1 VLGRLASDP
10 RNTTWIISGRKQSF
24 LDRHLGQLSQIG
36 LSAEHGAFSRAPG
49 CSEWENSA
57 ANQNLSWRDEVL
69 DVFRKYT
76 EKTPG
81 SIIEQKQIAVVWHFR
96 NADSEI
102 RLSAAEACRADLK
115 ELFAKN
121 GWDLELT
128 HGKTILEVC
137 PGSVNKGAIALRLV
151 DKSQTG
157 GFETD
162 FVICLGDDLTDKDM
176 CALTCELQYN
186 IDVNPHR
193 YVSCSSEVQVLCGNN
208 LLRLRRIELKA
219 NSCRLVF
226 ARAHSGGGS
235 AGALE

>member
-1 VLGRLASDP
+1 M
-10 RNTTWIISGRKQSF
+10 
-24 LDRHLGQLSQIG
+24 
-36 LSAEHGAFSRAPG
+36 
-49 CSEWENSA
+49 ENSA

-102 RLSAAEACRADLK
+102 GLSAAEACRADLK

-137 PGSVNKGAIALRLV
+137 PRSVNKGAIALRLV
-151 DKSQTG
+151 DKSRTG
-157 GFETD
+157 EFETD
-162 FVICLGDDLTDKDM
+162 FVLCLGDDLTDKDM

-186 IDVNPHR
+186 IDVDPHR
-193 YVSCSSEVQVLCGNN
+193 YVSCS
-208 LLRLRRIELKA
+208 
-219 NSCRLVF
+219 
-226 ARAHSGGGS
+226 
-235 AGALE
+235 